1 VEADGRELAEIA
13 ELVTSGK
20 VKPNVHRTF
29 PLVAA
34 AAALAAVEEG
44 LSVGKVVLKVA

>member
-20 VKPNVHRTF
+20 VRPHVAKTY
-29 PLVAA
+29 PLDQARD
-34 AAALAAVEEG
+34 ALREVEEG
-44 LSVGKVVLKVA
+44 HSVGKVVLVSK